1 MIEIP
6 ERPVQLRGSGF
17 ARMLLRL
24 AGWTLLFDGLPAR
37 QGVMVFYPHTSNWD
51 FVWAMLTKWAI
62 GMPFAFVAKASLFR
76 WPLFGPLLRWMGGLP
91 VLRDT
96 GQGVVGQIVEELQA
110 ARREDR
116 FAWFGLAPEGSRSLK
131 PGWRSG
137 FHQIAQRADVPLG
150 LVIMDYRTRRVGVES
165 IWRTSADFEADL
177 VQIDHRIGA
186 CRGRRP
192 ELTSPVKA
200 LDK

>member
-1 MIEIP
+1 MIEIT
-6 ERPVQLRGSGF
+6 ERPVQLRGSAL
-17 ARMLLRL
+17 ARALLRL
-24 AGWTLLFDGLPAR
+24 GGWQLLFDGMPAR

-62 GMPFAFVAKASLFR
+62 GLPMTFVAKSSLFR
-76 WPLFGPLLRWMGGLP
+76 WPLFGPWLRWLGGLP
-91 VLRDT
+91 LVRDSR
-96 GQGVVGQIVEELQA
+96 QGVVGQIVDELGR

-131 PGWRSG
+131 AGWRSG
-137 FHQIAQRADVPLG
+137 FHQIALRAEVPLA
-150 LVIMDYRTRRVGVES
+150 LVIMDYRTRRVGVDS
-165 IWRTSADFEADL
+165 FWRVGADFAADL
-177 VQIDHRIGA
+177 VQIDERIGA